1 VVTEVP
7 FADRETQLRLLSS
20 RKTNVLKAA
29 TPCTSGKTFVDA
41 MNFRFQFGG
50 WKALLMLCGMLC
62 LLASSAGAQTSSG
75 QLSITMSV
83 QSSISLVFQ
92 NNPAVGTPGFCPLT
106 NSGTNNVGLDLG
118 TAQFPGSVHS
128 STCVNYSHLTS
139 ALYEVSSAFDVVV
152 TKANTS
158 SPNFKMSAQ
167 ISTAPPAN
175 VSWLINNVPLSNTS
189 FTQLDAA
196 GTYGVAITKTL
207 QVQVKNTVPAQ
218 ILLETITF
226 LATAN

>member
-1 VVTEVP
+1 MVTEVP

-62 LLASSAGAQTSSG
+62 LLASNAGAQTSSG

-106 NSGTNNVGLDLG
+106 NR
-118 TAQFPGSVHS
+118 AQ
-128 STCVNYSHLTS
+128 TTWAWTS
-139 ALYEVSSAFDVVV
+139 ARRNFQGVGAQLNVRQLHAPDVR
-152 TKANTS
+152 S
-158 SPNFKMSAQ
+158 
-167 ISTAPPAN
+167 
-175 VSWLINNVPLSNTS
+175 L
-189 FTQLDAA
+189 
-196 GTYGVAITKTL
+196 
-207 QVQVKNTVPAQ
+207 
-218 ILLETITF
+218 
-226 LATAN
+226 